1 MMNKIRIGLLVM
13 LIMGICVIPV
23 TAVKIA
29 DINYL
34 LRPNGEMYDSSSSQD
49 FYGQKY
55 DVLYIS
61 LNVDGYITLQVRG
74 DGKVNLGEW
83 TYATGAVNVSYVLQ
97 QPRSVHIYVENL
109 DSTDTTVIGALFWN
123 EVNFTFTTGATN
135 VTNITTTTRSTGGID
150 RGFATAVLMS
160 IYGLAGV
167 LFIASIVVYRRRKN
181 PDFSY
186 LAKVKDEDLLPTDWN
201 PSYDKET

>member
-23 TAVKIA
+23 TAVKIT

-49 FYGQKY
+49 FYGQRY

-61 LNVDGYITLQVRG
+61 LNVDGYINLQIRG
-74 DGKVNLGEW
+74 DGKVKLEEW

-97 QPRSVHIYVENL
+97 QARSVHIYVENL
-109 DSTDTTVIGALFWN
+109 DATDTTVIGALFWN
-123 EVNFTFTTGATN
+123 EVNFTFTTGI
-135 VTNITTTTRSTGGID
+135 TNITTTTTRSSGGID

-167 LFIASIVVYRRRKN
+167 LLIASIVVYKKRKN